1 MSDIF
6 PLESLNGYLSET
18 VQLAGT
24 LSNYRTYTG
33 PTVFRPCNEDQTVFT
48 GGYYV
53 PENLLIKGIDYREED
68 NEQGGKT
75 AYIGGV

>member
-6 PLESLNGYLSET
+6 PLESLNGSLSET
-18 VQLAGT
+18 VQLVGT

-33 PTVFRPCNEDQTVFT
+33 PTVFRPYNEDWTIFT

-53 PENLLIKGIDYREED
+53 PGNLLIKAIDYREED

-75 AYIGGV
+75 SYIGGV

>member
-6 PLESLNGYLSET
+6 PIENLYGSLSEQA
-18 VQLAGT
+18 QLYGT

-33 PTVFRPCNEDQTVFT
+33 PIVFDPTNEDQTIFT

-53 PENLLIKGIDYREED
+53 PSNLLIKAIAYREED